1 MTAPRQVFD
10 LCVIAHVL
18 EIFMGH
24 NSSIAKSHHHNRK
37 IDPREKVKIVAAATL
52 GGSQTRAIT
61 SAPEDVVSAAAHR
74 AV

>member
-10 LCVIAHVL
+10 MCVIAHVL

-37 IDPREKVKIVAAATL
+37 IDPREKVKIFRRLLRSVAL
-52 GGSQTRAIT
+52 KRA
-61 SAPEDVVSAAAHR
+61 P
-74 AV
+74 